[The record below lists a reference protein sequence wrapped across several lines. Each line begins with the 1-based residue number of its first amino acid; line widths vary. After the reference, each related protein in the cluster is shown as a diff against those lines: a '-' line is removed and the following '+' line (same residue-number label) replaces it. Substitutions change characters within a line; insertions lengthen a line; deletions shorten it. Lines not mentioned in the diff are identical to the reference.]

1 MGPQDRPL
9 KTDFCYRMKQMKLSH
24 LEYLKKFL
32 NWLQNGAA
40 KLEASAG
47 SCPT

>member
-1 MGPQDRPL
+1 MPEMKKKPLDR
-9 KTDFCYRMKQMKLSH
+9 
-24 LEYLKKFL
+24 LKKFL
-32 NWLQNGAA
+32 DWLQNGVA

>member
-1 MGPQDRPL
+1 MPE
-9 KTDFCYRMKQMKLSH
+9 MKLKP
-24 LEYLKKFL
+24 LDCLKKFL
-32 NWLQNGAA
+32 NWLQNGIA